1 MDIRMQIYI
10 SDDELQAIRAIS
22 IKEMRSIREQIRF
35 MLHHDLQE
43 RGYLQAAPLEPQRS
57 LPCKPPGSAE
67 KQSL

>member
-1 MDIRMQIYI
+1 MDIRMLIYN

-22 IKEMRSIREQIRF
+22 AKEMRPIREQIRF
-35 MLHHDLQE
+35 MLHHDLQQ

-57 LPCKPPGSAE
+57 LQCNPPGSAE